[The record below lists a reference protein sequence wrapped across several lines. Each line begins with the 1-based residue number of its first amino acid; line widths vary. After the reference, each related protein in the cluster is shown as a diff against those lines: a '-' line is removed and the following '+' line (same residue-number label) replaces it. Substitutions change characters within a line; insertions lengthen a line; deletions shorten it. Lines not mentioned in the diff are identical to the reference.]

1 MLIDRRAFARAGLLG
16 NPSDGYFGRTIS
28 ILVRNFGAHV
38 ILYESPDLHLEPH
51 ETDLNLYRNLEH
63 LMDSVGL
70 TGYYGGNR
78 LVKAA
83 IKTFHDHCRTAGI
96 GLHARNFSIR
106 YDTSIPRQVGLAG
119 SSAIITA
126 TFRALMDFYGVE
138 IPLEVLPT
146 LVLSA
151 ETDELGIQA
160 GLQDRVIQAYEG
172 CVYMDF
178 DKAHMEAKGYG
189 KYERLDPSLLP
200 MLYIAYK
207 TDLSKVSGKVHNS
220 LRARYDAGDDPRSR
234 DAQASRRH
242 RRGGA
247 GGHPEPRPEKTLRP
261 REREFRPALQ
271 DHEHPDERHGDD
283 PDRARLRRLRRV
295 HGIRRRDHRHGRKR
309 GSAQQ
314 TGERTPEAGRQGD
327 PARHRVKENPEPW

>member
-1 MLIDRRAFARAGLLG
+1 MLIERRAYARAGLLG

-28 ILVRNFGAHV
+28 VLVRNFGAHV

-83 IKTFHDHCRTAGI
+83 IKTFHDHCRKAGI
-96 GLHARNFSIR
+96 SLHSRNFSIR
-106 YDTSIPRQVGLAG
+106 YGTSIPRQVGLAG

-126 TFRALMDFYGVE
+126 TFRALMDFYGAD
-138 IPLEVLPT
+138 IPLEILPT

-178 DKAHMEAKGYG
+178 EKAHLEAKGYG
-189 KYERLDPSLLP
+189 KYERLDPFLLP

-220 LRARYDAGDDPRSR
+220 LRARYDAGDPLVLETLKRLADIAAEGREVLLSR
-234 DAQASRRH
+234 DRKKLFDLVNENFDQRCKIMNIRASDMEMIRTARACGACAAFTGS
-242 RRGGA
+242 GGA
-247 GGHPEPRPEKTLRP
+247 IIGTVESTAQLNKLVSE
-261 REREFRPALQ
+261 
-271 DHEHPDERHGDD
+271 
-283 PDRARLRRLRRV
+283 LRRLDAKV
-295 HGIRRRDHRHGRKR
+295 IQPII
-309 GSAQQ
+309 A
-314 TGERTPEAGRQGD
+314 
-327 PARHRVKENPEPW
+327 